1 MYSKQKEAEGIR
13 LVGLAEAEAIEKKAE
28 AMKKMGEASY
38 LDMYLKV
45 LPDIVKN
52 AALPLAQTE
61 KIVMYGEGNSA
72 KLVQDVIA
80 TSNQVVDGLREA
92 TGIDLNS
99 LLAGVM
105 VGRQTPPP
113 PPQGAEPPAAE

>member
-1 MYSKQKEAEGIR
+1 
-13 LVGLAEAEAIEKKAE
+13 
-28 AMKKMGEASY
+28 MKKMGEASY

-61 KIVMYGEGNSA
+61 KIVMYGDGNST

-80 TSNQVVDGLREA
+80 TSNQVVDGLKEA

-105 VGRQTPPP
+105 VGRQTPPS
-113 PPQGAEPPAAE
+113 PPQNAELPAEE